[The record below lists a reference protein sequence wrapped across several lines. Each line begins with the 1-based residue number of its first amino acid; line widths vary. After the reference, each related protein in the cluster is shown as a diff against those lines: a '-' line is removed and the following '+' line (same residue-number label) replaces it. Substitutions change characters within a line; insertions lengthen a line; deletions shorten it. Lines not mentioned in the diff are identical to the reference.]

1 MENAEQHQ
9 TKTKPALIP
18 HERVNSNLEP
28 FYLMVK
34 EIQDYAILMLD
45 AAGHITSWNKG
56 STYINGYAEED
67 ALGKSIDLF
76 YSDEDI
82 AKGIPS
88 HSLETAVKHGR
99 FEYEGW
105 RVRKDGTRF
114 WANVILTP
122 LYENSADNIR
132 GFTEITRDITVK
144 KRLQDEVKRMHE
156 SYASQLQEELEKSF
170 KELAD
175 YKYALDKSSI
185 VAITDQKGIIRYVND
200 NFCKISKYSSEE
212 LIGQDHRIIN
222 SGFHSKGF
230 IRELWTTIAN
240 GKVWKGELK
249 NRAKDGSTYWVD
261 TTIIP
266 FLNIAGKPERYIAI
280 RSDITARKYAEEQWV
295 KNKEIYKAIVSSIPR
310 LGISIIDTSGQFI
323 VAEGEAMITP
333 GYHSTGLIGK
343 KTEEVIAPEQY
354 AVLAPCYKRAL
365 RGENFSMEWHTNE
378 RDLLLQFV
386 PFINQSGT
394 VDSAMTVTI
403 DISEIKQ
410 AQYDIEQLNRTL
422 ELKVLERTRQLQE
435 ANKEM
440 EAFTYS
446 VSHDL
451 RAPLRIID
459 GYSNI
464 LSAEFTTSAP
474 EENRRLLGIIMQ
486 NVQRMGKL
494 IDELLNLSRLS
505 RKALNITRNNMT
517 MLVKTILNDRIE
529 LAGHHAEIRVAALHP
544 ANCDQSLISQVWI
557 NLISNAIKYSR
568 KREYPLIEISSAA
581 QPSFVS
587 YTIKD
592 NGVGFDMKYAGK
604 LFDVFQRLHNLSEY
618 EGTGI
623 GLALV
628 QRIVLNHG
636 GKVWAEATE
645 NEGATFH
652 FSLPLQAKESDH

>member
-1 MENAEQHQ
+1 M
-9 TKTKPALIP
+9 PG
-18 HERVNSNLEP
+18 ERNSDNMEP
-28 FYLMVK
+28 FFLLVR

-45 AAGHITSWNKG
+45 AAGHIISWNKG
-56 STYINGYAEED
+56 GTYINGYAEED
-67 ALGKSIDLF
+67 ALGRSIALF
-76 YSDEDI
+76 YSEEDI

-88 HSLETAVKHGR
+88 QSLETAVKHGR

-105 RVRKDGTRF
+105 RVKKDGTRF

-122 LYENSADNIR
+122 LYENSSENIR

-144 KRLQDEVKRMHE
+144 KHLQDEVKRMHE
-156 SYASQLQEELEKSF
+156 SYASQLQGELEKSF

-222 SGFHSKGF
+222 SGFHSKAF
-230 IRELWTTIAN
+230 IKELWTTIAN
-240 GKVWKGELK
+240 GRVWKGELK
-249 NRAKDGSTYWVD
+249 NMAKDGSTYWVD

-266 FLNIAGKPERYIAI
+266 FLNTAGKPERYIAI
-280 RSDITARKYAEEQWV
+280 RSDITARKYAEEQWI

-310 LGISIIDTSGQFI
+310 LGISIIDTNEQFI
-323 VAEGEAMITP
+323 VVEGEAMIIL
-333 GYHSTGLIGK
+333 GYHPAELIGK
-343 KTEEVIAPEQY
+343 RPEEVMEPDRY
-354 AVLAPCYKRAL
+354 AILAPCYKRVL
-365 RGENFSMEWHTNE
+365 NGENFSMEWHTNE
-378 RDLLLQFV
+378 RDLLLQFI
-386 PFINQSGT
+386 PFANQSGRI
-394 VDSAMTVTI
+394 DSAMTVAI

-410 AQYDIEQLNRTL
+410 AQYDIEQLNHTL
-422 ELKVLERTRQLQE
+422 ELKVIERTRQLQE

-464 LSAEFTTSAP
+464 LADEFTTGAP
-474 EENRRLLGIIMQ
+474 EDNIRLLGIIMQ

-505 RKALNITRNNMT
+505 RKALSITKNNMT
-517 MLVKTILNDRIE
+517 TLVKTIINDRIE
-529 LAGHHAEIRVAALHP
+529 LAGHHAEIRVAALDP
-544 ANCDQSLISQVWI
+544 ADCDQALIGQVWI

-568 KREYPLIEISSAA
+568 KQEHPLIEISSVV
-581 QPSFVS
+581 QPPFVI

-636 GKVWAEATE
+636 GKVWAEAVE

-652 FSLPLQAKESDH
+652 FSLPLLDNESEH